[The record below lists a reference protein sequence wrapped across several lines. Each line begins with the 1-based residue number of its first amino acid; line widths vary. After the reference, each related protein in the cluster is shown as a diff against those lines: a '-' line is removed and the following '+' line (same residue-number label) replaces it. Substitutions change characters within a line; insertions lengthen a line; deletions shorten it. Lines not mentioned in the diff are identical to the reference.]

1 MKAVT
6 PAISKAIIEL
16 QALPGVSKFNLGGGT
31 NLALQFNHR
40 ISDDVDLFCN
50 EIIGK
55 EGFKN
60 IENEVKN
67 YFGKKASGFD
77 DPCDINDQ
85 YCFLRFYLEIEDET
99 TIKVELLQ
107 NMKNLFDVEV
117 NQGISL
123 LSKKDIGLFKLIS
136 TSNRSTKKDIYDLDF
151 ITDTISLIDLYD
163 SLKVKTLKFNK
174 EEHKTIFDLS
184 KNNTPID
191 NPELLLKFDDNL
203 DYSKFPSH
211 TNDTIQIIEGSKTWI
226 EAKISWRS
234 KVRRLYNH
242 LGKDFPGPKGIKI
255 K

>member
-1 MKAVT
+1 MRAVT

-16 QALPGVSKFNLGGGT
+16 QALPTVSKFTLGGGT

-40 ISDDVDLFCN
+40 ISDDIDLFCN

-55 EGFKN
+55 QGFKN

-67 YFGKKASGFD
+67 YFGDKAKNFD

-85 YCFLRFYLEIEDET
+85 YCFLRFFLNLEDGT

-107 NMKNLFDVEV
+107 NMKNLFDVEY

-151 ITDTISLIDLYD
+151 ITDTISLIDLYED
-163 SLKVKTLKFNK
+163 LKVKTLKFNK

-184 KNNTPID
+184 KNNSPID
-191 NPELLLKFDDNL
+191 NPELLLKFDDNS

-211 TNDTIQIIEGSKTWI
+211 TNDAIQIIEGSKTWV

-242 LGKDFPGPKGIKI
+242 LGIDFPKPKGLNIP
-255 K
+255 

>member
-1 MKAVT
+1 MTAVT
-6 PAISKAIIEL
+6 PAIIKAIIEL
-16 QALPGVSKFNLGGGT
+16 QTLPTVSKFTLGGGT

-40 ISDDVDLFCN
+40 ISDDIDFFYDG
-50 EIIGK
+50 IIGK

-67 YFGKKASGFD
+67 YFGIKAKSFD

-85 YCFLRFYLEIEDET
+85 YCFLRFFLDLEDGT
-99 TIKVELLQ
+99 TIKVEMLQ
-107 NMKNLFDVEV
+107 NMKNLFDLEV

-184 KNNTPID
+184 ENNTPID
-191 NPELLLKFDDNL
+191 NPELLLKFDDNS

-211 TNDTIQIIEGSKTWI
+211 TNDTIKIIEGSKTWI

-234 KVRRLYNH
+234 KVRQLYNH

>member
-1 MKAVT
+1 MRAVT
-6 PAISKAIIEL
+6 SAISKAIKEL
-16 QALPGVSKFNLGGGT
+16 QALPTVSKFTLGGGT

-40 ISDDVDLFCN
+40 ISDDLDFFYD

-67 YFGKKASGFD
+67 YFGNKAKSFD

-85 YCFLRFYLEIEDET
+85 YCFLRFFLDLEDGT

-107 NMKNLFDVEV
+107 NMKKLYDAEV

-123 LSKKDIGLFKLIS
+123 LSKKDIGLFKLVS

-151 ITDTISLIDLYD
+151 ITDTISLIDLYED
-163 SLKVKTLKFNK
+163 LKVKILKFNK

-191 NPELLLKFDDNL
+191 YPEVLLKFDNNSN
-203 DYSKFPSH
+203 YSKFPSH
-211 TNDTIQIIEGSKTWI
+211 TNDTIQIVEGSKTWI

-242 LGKDFPGPKGIKI
+242 LGKDFPGPKGTKI